1 MAAVKEQRKVQGDG
15 AVTVAT
21 NRKAWHDYHIEET
34 FEAGIVLTGT
44 EVKSLRRGQAN
55 LRDSYAQIKDGEVFL
70 YNVHISPYEFGNR
83 FNHEPTRTRKLLL
96 HRDQIRRLIGKL
108 REGGTTLVPLR
119 IYFTPR
125 GVAKVEL
132 ALARGK
138 KKWDKREALARK
150 DEQRQIQ
157 RALKERQR
165 RSGPS

>member
-1 MAAVKEQRKVQGDG
+1 MATRKAGQPAGEDG
-15 AVTVAT
+15 RLVVAT

-55 LRDSYAQIKDGEVFL
+55 LKDSFARVKDGEVFL
-70 YNVHISPYEFGNR
+70 YNVHISPYEYGNR

-96 HRDQIRRLIGKL
+96 HRSEIRRLIGKT
-108 REGGTTLVPLR
+108 REGGVTLVPLR
-119 IYFTPR
+119 IYFNPAGR
-125 GVAKVEL
+125 AKVEL

-138 KKWDKREALARK
+138 KQWDKRAALARRE
-150 DEQRQIQ
+150 EQRQIE

-165 RSGPS
+165 S

>member
-1 MAAVKEQRKVQGDG
+1 MAAKRGKESQADG
-15 AVTVAT
+15 LATVAT

-55 LRDSYAQIKDGEVFL
+55 LRDSYAQVKDGEVFL
-70 YNVHISPYEFGNR
+70 YNAHISPYEFGNR

-96 HRDQIRRLIGKL
+96 HRDEIRRLIGKL

-119 IYFTPR
+119 IYFTSR
-125 GVAKVEL
+125 GIAKVEL

-138 KKWDKREALARK
+138 KKWDKREALARR
-150 DEQRQIQ
+150 DEQREIA

-165 RSGPS
+165 RSRVP

>member
-1 MAAVKEQRKVQGDG
+1 MAAVKRDRGSQDNG
-15 AVTVAT
+15 AMTVAT

-34 FEAGIVLTGT
+34 FEAGIALTGT

-55 LRDSYAQIKDGEVFL
+55 LRDRYAQIKDGEVFL
-70 YNVHISPYEFGNR
+70 YNAHISPYEFGNR

-96 HRDQIRRLIGKL
+96 HRDEIRRLIGKL

-138 KKWDKREALARK
+138 KKWDK
-150 DEQRQIQ
+150 
-157 RALKERQR
+157 
-165 RSGPS
+165 